1 MFKLFQK
8 KDKENFSSQMIELIE
23 SVING
28 RLSIHHKYEILIKKL
43 SKSNKSINTKLAIS
57 RYIMHRI
64 LRESDRVFIKAQIEA
79 NRLCPCEHN
88 QNKNGNNENNQTVTY
103 HWTLESFEF
112 LPKKSFAFRI
122 YPYKKKFKLLDK
134 KLKSR
139 NIF

>member
-8 KDKENFSSQMIELIE
+8 KDKKNFSFQMIELIE
-23 SVING
+23 RVING

-79 NRLCPCEHN
+79 NKLCPYEHTK
-88 QNKNGNNENNQTVTY
+88 KNIENSGNNKRVTY
-103 HWTLESFEF
+103 H
-112 LPKKSFAFRI
+112 
-122 YPYKKKFKLLDK
+122 
-134 KLKSR
+134 
-139 NIF
+139 

>member
-8 KDKENFSSQMIELIE
+8 KDKKNFSSQMIELIE

-28 RLSIHHKYEILIKKL
+28 RLIIHHKYEILIKKL

-79 NRLCPCEHN
+79 NKLCPCEH
-88 QNKNGNNENNQTVTY
+88 
-103 HWTLESFEF
+103 
-112 LPKKSFAFRI
+112 R
-122 YPYKKKFKLLDK
+122 KKKY
-134 KLKSR
+134 
-139 NIF
+139 

>member
-8 KDKENFSSQMIELIE
+8 KNRKSFSSQMIELIE

-28 RLSIHHKYEILIKKL
+28 RLNIHHKYEILIKKL

-79 NRLCPCEHN
+79 NNLCPCEH
-88 QNKNGNNENNQTVTY
+88 T
-103 HWTLESFEF
+103 
-112 LPKKSFAFRI
+112 
-122 YPYKKKFKLLDK
+122 KKKLRTVKLTK
-134 KLKSR
+134 Q
-139 NIF
+139 

>member
-8 KDKENFSSQMIELIE
+8 KAKKNFSSQMIELIE

-64 LRESDRVFIKAQIEA
+64 LRVFIKAQIEA
-79 NRLCPCEHN
+79 NKLCPCEHTK
-88 QNKNGNNENNQTVTY
+88 KNIENSENNKTVTY
-103 HWTLESFEF
+103 H
-112 LPKKSFAFRI
+112 
-122 YPYKKKFKLLDK
+122 
-134 KLKSR
+134 
-139 NIF
+139 